1 MGIATPWGMSH
12 DHLSVVQTDLDA
24 RRPLE
29 LFVLDHVKIQAW
41 DRILFVQCGD
51 GWIVEEAWR
60 RAVRAYVCGL
70 DTSGADVALAKQLRE
85 VAGKV
90 EFATWDG
97 RSLPVSAGAFDRVIA
112 FLAAPPSPP
121 ATLVC
126 DLRRVLRRDGD
137 LYLLHS
143 ASTGLEVRQAF
154 ARAGWSGVR
163 DVARSEDQTAV
174 LVHAR
179 GGEAEQARSA

>member
-90 EFATWDG
+90 EFATPAESAQTGPDVTHG
-97 RSLPVSAGAFDRVIA
+97 TRRSTVPACDAGV
-112 FLAAPPSPP
+112 
-121 ATLVC
+121 
-126 DLRRVLRRDGD
+126 
-137 LYLLHS
+137 
-143 ASTGLEVRQAF
+143 
-154 ARAGWSGVR
+154 
-163 DVARSEDQTAV
+163 
-174 LVHAR
+174 
-179 GGEAEQARSA
+179 

>member
-51 GWIVEEAWR
+51 G
-60 RAVRAYVCGL
+60 GL